1 MLVVGGWWLVV
12 GGWWL
17 VTDWVGLKIVLVLV
31 LVLVL
36 DPRPVASLVGGFGFG
51 LIAEGRQLVAGG
63 RGALASLN
71 RYPRWPL
78 SIVTLARNLRAFRE
92 LRGEPDAQDRL
103 PIPNPGYDPHH

>member
-12 GGWWL
+12 
-17 VTDWVGLKIVLVLV
+17 DWVGFKIV

-63 RGALASLN
+63 RGAFASLN

-78 SIVTLARNLRAFRE
+78 SIVTLARNPRSQPSCFS
-92 LRGEPDAQDRL
+92 
-103 PIPNPGYDPHH
+103 